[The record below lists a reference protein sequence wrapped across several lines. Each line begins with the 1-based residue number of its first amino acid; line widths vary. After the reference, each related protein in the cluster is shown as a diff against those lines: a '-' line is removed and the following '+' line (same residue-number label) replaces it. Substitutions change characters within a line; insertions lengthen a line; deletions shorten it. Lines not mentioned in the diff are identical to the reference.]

1 MNLSELIKPHQYRT
15 LLLIFSLFLLMLS
28 VITSAMSTLSAQE
41 PTGVPTFS
49 SQPTQAPI
57 TPAEEERACPVTV
70 SRSEPSQITGGEARV
85 LTVFGSGFSETSAVR
100 LSGFGV
106 LTTTLVNSGVL
117 NADIPETVPPGTYNV
132 RVVDPTCEDVLHE
145 RPERLTLNVLAP
157 QLPPPTFVPIDTLE
171 PPTPMPGAPQLI
183 ARNFAVNPPMIDAGG
198 TVQMSFEVYNQ
209 GNRTAEGVSAAI
221 EAGGVFLPAGG
232 QAATILPNLP
242 PGGTATVNLAAVVTE
257 AAEAGPASIP
267 VVISYRDFSGES
279 YTAETAL
286 SVTVRAVVNTSQVV
300 LTNYTYSPNPVV
312 PGADITLMM
321 TFTNR
326 GNTVAQ
332 QTLLRVTG
340 EGVLLPGV
348 QGDNFP
354 LMDLQPGASAT
365 LAVPMIV
372 RQDAEAG
379 PQSQPYQ
386 ITYLLR
392 GESTEAAGSVTLDIE
407 RVVEEV
413 PVMLLDAYNV
423 DKDPLRP
430 GAQFELSVTLKN
442 VGAVDARAML
452 VTFGTVESTGSPDP
466 DPDGEG
472 GTGSG
477 TGGTG
482 GSTTNPSTT
491 FAPLGSGG
499 TLFIGDIAADDTY
512 EFAQAFIVNGTTN
525 SGIYSLPI
533 TLRYKKT
540 DGETV
545 QDNLRAS
552 VVVVKPPTLRINLI
566 SPPPE
571 SVNVGEPVTLTYDLI
586 NTGSAAVNLTNAV
599 TSAANAE
606 VVDGAE
612 TFIGAVPANDQG
624 AYTSTF
630 IPSQPG
636 PVTVD
641 VEIRYLDDLSNER
654 SFTYQYSVEAL
665 EPPPP
670 PDFEPTP
677 DFIPTPTPTPESDD
691 AWLGKLL
698 MGLLG
703 LGS

>member
-1 MNLSELIKPHQYRT
+1 MSLTKLRDGQS
-15 LLLIFSLFLLMLS
+15 LLLIMSLFLLALS
-28 VITSAMSTLSAQE
+28 VVTTAMSSISAQE

-49 SQPTQAPI
+49 SQTTPI
-57 TPAEEERACPVTV
+57 PVTPANEQRACPVTV
-70 SRSEPSQITGGEARV
+70 SRSEPNQITGGEARV
-85 LTVFGSGFSETSAVR
+85 LTVFGSGFTETSAVR

-106 LTTTLVNSGVL
+106 LNTTLVNSSAL
-117 NADIPETVPPGTYNV
+117 RADVPETVPPGSYNV
-132 RVVDPTCEDVLHE
+132 RVIDPTCEDVQHE
-145 RPERLTLNVLAP
+145 RPERLVLNVAAP
-157 QLPPPTFVPIDTLE
+157 QLPPPTFEPIDTLE
-171 PPTPMPGAPQLI
+171 PPTPLPGSPQLI
-183 ARNFAVNPPMIDAGG
+183 ARNFAVNPPIVDAGG
-198 TVQMSFEVYNQ
+198 TVSMSFEVYNQ
-209 GNRTAEGVSAAI
+209 GNRTAEGVSAAV
-221 EAGGVFLPAGG
+221 EAGGTFLPAGG

-242 PGGTATVNLAAVVTE
+242 PGGTATVTLSAVVAQ

-267 VVISYRDFSGES
+267 VVITYRDFSGET
-279 YTAETAL
+279 YTTETAL
-286 SVTVRAVVNTSQVV
+286 SVTVREVINTSQVV
-300 LTNYTYSPNPVV
+300 LTNYTYSPNPVL
-312 PGADITLMM
+312 PGSDITLMM

-354 LMDLQPGASAT
+354 LMDLEPGASAT
-365 LAVPMIV
+365 IAVPMIV

-386 ITYLLR
+386 ITYLLE

-413 PVMLLDAYNV
+413 PVMLLDAYSI

-430 GAQFELSVTLKN
+430 GAQFELSLTLKN
-442 VGAVDARAML
+442 VGAVDAREML

-472 GTGSG
+472 GTGG

-499 TLFIGDIAADDTY
+499 TLFIGDIAAENTY
-512 EFAQAFIVNGTTN
+512 EFTQEFIVNGTTN

-533 TLRYKKT
+533 TLRYKKA

-571 SVNVGEPVTLTYDLI
+571 SVTVGEPITLTYDLI
-586 NTGSAAVNLTNAV
+586 NTGAAALNLTNA
-599 TSAANAE
+599 TTIAENAE

-612 TFIGAVPANDQG
+612 TFVGVVAANDQG

-630 IPSQPG
+630 IPSLPG
-636 PVTVD
+636 TLTAD
-641 VEIRYLDDLSNER
+641 VEIRYLDDLNNER
-654 SFTYQYSVEAL
+654 SFTYQYTIEAV

-670 PDFEPTP
+670 PEIEPTP
-677 DFIPTPTPTPESDD
+677 DFIPTPTPEPESDD